1 MAVKGSQ
8 KTTDNLR
15 GPRAHH
21 HGIGTRPPKVE
32 NIQATVKRVWT
43 YMRREKRLFWLVLV
57 IVLISSLL
65 SLLGPYLLG
74 VAVDRVIEDPETSTL
89 LQMVV
94 LLGTVYLFHSL
105 TLWLQNY
112 WMIGISQNT
121 VFTMR
126 NHLFSH
132 LQRLPIL
139 FFQERQFGELMS
151 RLTNDMENV
160 SRTLNTAIIQFT
172 TSVITILGTIGM
184 MLWLS
189 PLLTVLTL
197 TIVPVMYAG
206 MKWITRRTG
215 RFFKEQQKELGEMN
229 GYVEEM
235 FSGQTIIKM
244 FSQEQKVIDTF
255 QKKNEAL
262 RHASYWAQTYTG
274 FIPKLMNMLNNVS
287 FAIIV
292 GGGGILAVNGAV
304 SIGVIVTFTTYSRQF
319 TRPLNDLANQFN
331 MILSAVAGADR
342 VFQIIDEAI
351 ETKDEG
357 NAESIREL
365 QGNIE
370 FRSVYFSYEDE
381 QPTLKNITFD
391 AAPGETVALV
401 GPTGAGKTTIISLL
415 SRFYETNEGEILID
429 GENIKTITRD
439 SLRKQMGVVLQ
450 DSTLFHTTIR
460 ENLRYGRLD
469 ASDEEVEQAAKA
481 ANAHSFIS
489 RLPDGYDT
497 VLDADGKGISH
508 GQRQLLSIARAL
520 LADPSLLILD
530 EATSSIDT
538 VTEIK
543 INEALSKLMKGRTSF
558 VIAHRLHTIRSADL
572 ILVLKD
578 GEIIE
583 KGNHEELLNNDGFY
597 ADMIKTQQ
605 NDSLNTG

>member
-1 MAVKGSQ
+1 
-8 KTTDNLR
+8 
-15 GPRAHH
+15 
-21 HGIGTRPPKVE
+21 
-32 NIQATVKRVWT
+32 
-43 YMRREKRLFWLVLV
+43 MRREKRLFWLVLV

-94 LLGTVYLFHSL
+94 LLATVYLFHSL
-105 TLWLQNY
+105 SLWLQNY

-160 SRTLNTAIIQFT
+160 SRTLNTAVIQFT
-172 TSVITILGTIGM
+172 TSLITILGTIGM

-189 PLLTVLTL
+189 PLLTGLTL
-197 TIVPVMYAG
+197 TIVPVMYVG

-215 RFFKEQQKELGEMN
+215 RFFKEQQKVLGDMN

-292 GGGGILAVNGAV
+292 GGGGILAVKGAV

-342 VFQIIDEAI
+342 VFQIVDEAI
-351 ETKDEG
+351 ETKDEE
-357 NAESIREL
+357 NADAIQEL
-365 QGNIE
+365 QGKIE

-381 QPTLKNITFD
+381 QPTLKNITFH

-429 GENIKTITRD
+429 GKNIKTITRD

-460 ENLRYGRLD
+460 GNLRYGRLD
-469 ASDEEVEQAAKA
+469 ASDEEVELAAKA

-558 VIAHRLHTIRSADL
+558 VIAHRLHTIRTADL
-572 ILVLKD
+572 ILVLQEGK
-578 GEIIE
+578 IIE
-583 KGNHEELLNNDGFY
+583 KGGHRELLENEGFY
-597 ADMIKTQQ
+597 ADLVKTQR

>member
-1 MAVKGSQ
+1 MADNKGHKQTESPQ
-8 KTTDNLR
+8 LPKAR
-15 GPRAHH
+15 H

-32 NIQATVKRVWT
+32 NIKATIKRVWS
-43 YMRREKRLFWLVLV
+43 YMRSEKRLFWLVLV

-89 LQMVV
+89 LQMLV
-94 LLGTVYLFHSL
+94 LLGAVYIFHSI

-160 SRTLNTAIIQFT
+160 SRTLNTAVIQFT
-172 TSVITILGTIGM
+172 TSLITILGTIGM

-197 TIVPVMYAG
+197 TIVPVMYFG
-206 MKWITRRTG
+206 MKWITKRTG
-215 RFFKEQQKELGEMN
+215 RFFKDQQRELGDMN

-244 FSQEQKVIDTF
+244 FSQEQNVIDTF
-255 QKKNEAL
+255 RKKNETL
-262 RHASYWAQTYTG
+262 KHASYWAQTYSG
-274 FIPKLMNMLNNVS
+274 FIPKLMNMLNNIS

-342 VFQIIDEAI
+342 VFQIIDETE
-351 ETKDEG
+351 ETKDEEQ
-357 NAESIREL
+357 AEAIKNL
-365 QGNIE
+365 HGGIE

-381 QPTLKNITFD
+381 QPTLKNINFT
-391 AAPGETVALV
+391 ASPGETVALV

-415 SRFYETNEGEILID
+415 SRFYETDEGEILVD
-429 GENIKTITRD
+429 GQNLKHITRD

-450 DSTLFHTTIR
+450 DATLFHTTIR

-469 ASDEEVEQAAKA
+469 ASDEEVEDAAKA

-489 RLPDGYDT
+489 RLPEGYDT

-508 GQRQLLSIARAL
+508 GQRQLLSIARAI

-543 INEALSKLMKGRTSF
+543 INEALANLMEGRTSF
-558 VIAHRLHTIRSADL
+558 VIAHRLNTIRSADL
-572 ILVLKD
+572 ILVLQD
-578 GEIIE
+578 GKIIE
-583 KGNHEELLNNDGFY
+583 QGSHQELLKKEGFY
-597 ADMIKTQQ
+597 ADLVRAQQ
-605 NDSLNTG
+605 NNDLNAG